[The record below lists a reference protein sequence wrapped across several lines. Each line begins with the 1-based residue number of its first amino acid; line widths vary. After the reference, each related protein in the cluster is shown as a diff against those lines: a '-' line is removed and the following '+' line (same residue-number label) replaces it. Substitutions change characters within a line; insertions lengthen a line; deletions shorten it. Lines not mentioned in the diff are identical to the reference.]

1 MILFF
6 SLEMFSAHS
15 EENYYE
21 ERRDERNPDFAPPMS
36 LYSDNTSKYQGQ
48 QPKRKPPMQSGLFNS
63 RHEVPSPTVIY
74 REDIVKQSSKK
85 KDKFKKKEDEVLE
98 SKEIEGSVWNI
109 PLPSDPSVK
118 NDIVKCDNID
128 SNISSS
134 NLPLFDFSVPPPNMV
149 MPPNFQ
155 QTSVQNQDFYSFL
168 GSNALSSNHLHYPTD
183 SLGHQS
189 DYPMN
194 LSLAECSNFSQQE
207 PAVGSCDISHVTPAI
222 PMNQDLQNVLS
233 STQAQSCTAS
243 SSTTVTQP
251 PKPKLNI
258 IDPRFIQNQDVLLQN
273 PGNMS
278 HEQNISAEKEHLQ
291 SGNET
296 LSNDS
301 ESVQRCVPHT
311 STKASMYSGNPVV
324 YK

>member
-48 QPKRKPPMQSGLFNS
+48 QPKRKPAMQSGLFSS
-63 RHEVPSPTVIY
+63 RHEVPPPTVIY
-74 REDIVKQSSKK
+74 REDTVKQSSKR
-85 KDKFKKKEDEVLE
+85 KDKFKKKEEEVLE
-98 SKEIEGSVWNI
+98 SKEFEGSVFDI
-109 PLPSDPSVK
+109 PLPSDTSVK
-118 NDIVKCDNID
+118 DDIVKCDNLKLD
-128 SNISSS
+128 SNFSSS
-134 NLPLFDFSVPPPNMV
+134 NPPLFDFSVPPPNMM

-155 QTSVQNQDFYSFL
+155 QTSVQNQEFYSFP
-168 GSNALSSNHLHYPTD
+168 GSNTLSSNHLHYSTN

-194 LSLAECSNFSQQE
+194 LNLAECSNFSQQE
-207 PAVGSCDISHVTPAI
+207 PAVGSHDINHVTQAAI
-222 PMNQDLQNVLS
+222 PMNLDPLNVLS
-233 STQAQSCTAS
+233 STQSQSCTAS

-278 HEQNISAEKEHLQ
+278 HEQNISVEKEHLQ

-301 ESVQRCVPHT
+301 ESVPHT
-311 STKASMYSGNPVV
+311 STKTSMYSGNPVV